1 MMKRAARNLLVIAG
15 LVLAVLGC
23 AHAPH
28 DPALA
33 EARRGIVEANRRNRA
48 AFLAKDLD
56 ALMALRTEDFHS
68 ITPDGKLHDRAAMK
82 TYIEGFFERGRPL
95 DLDQL
100 RRRQLDAGGDQKP
113 TRSRASIVV
122 RMALRNDNQVHH
134 VETWVTQRERWRQT
148 SDGWKLAKVDAIR
161 DQKRR
166 GGRESGLRSRDPRR
180 APLRRQRTT
189 AAFAVAA
196 RRSCVSRSQYHPG
209 RHVPA
214 VAEIQGVVPGAER
227 ADLARG
233 HATAADVE
241 QLERR
246 RMRVRQ
252 REGHVHLPGRGIRA
266 EARETNLEIGR
277 ERRGRPRASSVAL
290 RALSAATWAS
300 DIAPCHSENPEIDVP
315 VARYS
320 SKMPGPFHVD
330 APSTHLGVRN
340 SEVGERVRVHQR
352 AVHVDAKLSRLL
364 DHGGVIERVGQ
375 DGNVFAQNGA
385 AV

>member
-82 TYIEGFFERGRPL
+82 TYIEGFLNGVDHWISISFDVDSLTLEGIEA
-95 DLDQL
+95 DAIT
-100 RRRQLDAGGDQKP
+100 RQH
-113 TRSRASIVV
+113 VV

-166 GGRESGLRSRDPRR
+166 VDGK
-180 APLRRQRTT
+180 
-189 AAFAVAA
+189 
-196 RRSCVSRSQYHPG
+196 
-209 RHVPA
+209 
-214 VAEIQGVVPGAER
+214 
-227 ADLARG
+227 AD
-233 HATAADVE
+233 
-241 QLERR
+241 
-246 RMRVRQ
+246 
-252 REGHVHLPGRGIRA
+252 
-266 EARETNLEIGR
+266 
-277 ERRGRPRASSVAL
+277 
-290 RALSAATWAS
+290 
-300 DIAPCHSENPEIDVP
+300 
-315 VARYS
+315 
-320 SKMPGPFHVD
+320 
-330 APSTHLGVRN
+330 
-340 SEVGERVRVHQR
+340 
-352 AVHVDAKLSRLL
+352 
-364 DHGGVIERVGQ
+364 
-375 DGNVFAQNGA
+375 
-385 AV
+385 